1 MTESLGRGKGY
12 ESDTRMEKSQLTVVF
27 ATVRLPVPADLGR
40 DGAVCGRAVTEL
52 GRAVRDSKY
61 TTFGGLDSAHI
72 AATEMLFREQ
82 IEEQVRLSHQLQCFN
97 MTT

>member
-1 MTESLGRGKGY
+1 VTESLGRGKGY
-12 ESDTRMEKSQLTVVF
+12 ESDTRMEKSQLTVVS

-40 DGAVCGRAVTEL
+40 DSAVC

-72 AATEMLFREQ
+72 AAAEMLFREQ

>member
-12 ESDTRMEKSQLTVVF
+12 ESDTRMEKSQLTVVS

-40 DGAVCGRAVTEL
+40 DGAVCGRAV
-52 GRAVRDSKY
+52 RDSKY

-72 AATEMLFREQ
+72 AAAEMLFREQ

-97 MTT
+97 MTR

>member
-1 MTESLGRGKGY
+1 MGVSRGDGDCGPARAEAAGSGR
-12 ESDTRMEKSQLTVVF
+12 LV
-27 ATVRLPVPADLGR
+27 PVG
-40 DGAVCGRAVTEL
+40 GRAVTEL